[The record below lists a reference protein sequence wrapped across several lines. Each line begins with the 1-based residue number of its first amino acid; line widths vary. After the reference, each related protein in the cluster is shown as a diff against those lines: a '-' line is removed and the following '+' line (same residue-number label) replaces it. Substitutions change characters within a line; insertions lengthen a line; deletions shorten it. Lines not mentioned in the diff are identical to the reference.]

1 MKLALVTTPPSVRS
15 GIGDYTRHLL
25 PFLREH
31 CDVEVF
37 VSSGGE
43 GEDYCGSLTKSVVD
57 LAPKSFDRILYQLG
71 NEQRHAFMAPLIRTI
86 GGTVM
91 QHDWVLFDMALA
103 AYPAL
108 ARGGLKGHALALREG
123 GVEQGRI
130 YLRNWLNRRREKN
143 RPFELDVDPAELQG
157 TLLCG
162 WHAPEAKGLWTADS
176 AWLRLVG
183 RECRRVSVRLASEP
197 GRRVSLRQNMQSLAQ
212 LTWGKHDTDVL
223 TAELQAGEDVLLE
236 IATEG
241 ITVSEEQRK
250 HGDARR
256 LGAFVR
262 EVQWEDATGKHR
274 LDLSLPAVRPIQP
287 MSLSR
292 DRFALPFNRS
302 IVRFADAF
310 LVHSGYVRDLI
321 VAERNSATPVG
332 VLHHGAESRWRDEG
346 RAGIRAKLG
355 LPKDWHDDFLVV
367 SFGGVQPH
375 KRIDRVLAGVQKA
388 RERGA
393 RVRLVMVGKVQADG
407 FDPHAMATMLG
418 ISDAVHFAGWVEE
431 EEGWD
436 WIHAGDI
443 CVNLRGPTSGGTSG
457 GIFQSFGLGRA
468 VIVSDAAE
476 QCELPDACTVKIPL
490 GAGEVESLAGALVD
504 LAKDPARRQKLEAAV
519 RRFVDEECHWGKM
532 AEQYAQY
539 LERFPGPR
547 VTRKSLIAMQL
558 QARRTAAL

>member
-43 GEDYCGSLTKSVVD
+43 GEDYCGSSTKSVVD

-71 NEQRHAFMAPLIRTI
+71 NEQRHAFMAPLIRAI

-108 ARGGLKGHALALREG
+108 ARGGFKGHALALREG
-123 GVEQGRI
+123 GVEQGRL
-130 YLRNWLNRRREKN
+130 YMRNWLHRRREKH
-143 RPFELDVDPAELQG
+143 RPFEPQVDPAELRG

-162 WHAPEAKGLWTADS
+162 WHAPEPAGLWAADS
-176 AWLRLVG
+176 AWFRVLG
-183 RECRRVSVRLASEP
+183 RDCRQVSVRLASEP
-197 GRRVSLRQNMQSLAQ
+197 DRRVSLRRDGRTLAE
-212 LTWGKHDTDVL
+212 LTWGRHDTDVL
-223 TAELQAGEDVLLE
+223 TADLGGADGVLLE
-236 IATEG
+236 LATEG

-250 HGDARR
+250 HGDSRR

-262 EVQWEDATGKHR
+262 EVRWEDASGEHR

-302 IVRFADAF
+302 VVRFADAF
-310 LVHSGYVRDLI
+310 IVHSAYVRDLI

-332 VLHHGAESRWRDEG
+332 ILHHGAESRWRDED
-346 RAGIRAKLG
+346 RAAVRGKLG
-355 LPKDWHDDFLVV
+355 LPEDWRDDFLVV

-375 KRIDRVLAGVQKA
+375 KRIDRVLAGIQKA

-393 RVRLVMVGKVQADG
+393 RIRLAMVGKVQADG
-407 FDPHAMATMLG
+407 FDPRSMAKMLG

-476 QCELPDACTVKIPL
+476 QCELPDDCTVKIPL
-490 GAGEVESLAGALVD
+490 GEGEVEGLASALVD
-504 LAKDPARRQKLEAAV
+504 LAKAPARRDALEIAV
-519 RRFVDEECHWGKM
+519 RRFVDEECHWSKM
-532 AEQYAQY
+532 AEQYAGY
-539 LERFPGPR
+539 LQRFPGPR

-558 QARRTAAL
+558 EARRTAAL